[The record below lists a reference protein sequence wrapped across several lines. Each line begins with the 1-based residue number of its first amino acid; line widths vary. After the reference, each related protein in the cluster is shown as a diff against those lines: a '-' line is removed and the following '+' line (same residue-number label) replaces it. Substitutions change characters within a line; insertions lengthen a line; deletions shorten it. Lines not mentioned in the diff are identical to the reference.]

1 MAVWTVSLLIA
12 LCNHSHLN
20 FFPAVY
26 LRTREHLQTEEKG
39 QTKGKLTAPLNPE
52 LLAAEDMMQQVLHI
66 KRTEAHQTL
75 RRLLSCGGVICLVKI

>member
-26 LRTREHLQTEEKG
+26 LRTSEHLQTEEKG